1 MTSQT
6 DQSLSRAPSAK
17 AELRDWLQS
26 EHFKRDLAATLPK
39 FMEPDKF
46 IKIAFQATFRQPK
59 LLSCTKES
67 FFNCLLQLAAMG
79 LEPDGRRAHL
89 IPYKDV
95 CTLIVDW
102 KGIAELLRRNKDVV
116 AMHADVVGLND
127 HFEVRFGT
135 RGILDHEPNLRDRGE
150 IYCAYSWVRLPD
162 GTEEYDVMNKEEIES
177 IRKRSKSANDGPWV
191 TDTYEMWKKTVFRR
205 HSKRLPLSPQTR
217 DALERETDGDALT
230 EQERFAHATPVVSAS
245 VMGGFPRR
253 RGRPP
258 KSEQDTPATMPLERA
273 ESPQEPSEGSEG
285 SDVPA
290 GAPETPKTDLHI
302 QVEELLEQSDFSQ
315 AELLGLLKKVRL
327 AQPEV
332 QTLKQCTPHALS
344 YCLGNWNSALG
355 RMREARAQA
364 APEQPL
370 NQDKLL

>member
-135 RGILDHEPNLRDRGE
+135 RGILDHEPNLRSRGN

-162 GTEEYDVMNKEEIES
+162 GTEEYDVMARDEIEAV
-177 IRKRSKSANDGPWV
+177 RKRSRAAEDGPWV
-191 TDTYEMWKKTVFRR
+191 SDWNEMAKKTVFRR
-205 HSKRLPLSPQTR
+205 HSKRLPISPQTR
-217 DALERETDGDALT
+217 DALERDTDGDALT
-230 EQERFAHATPVVSAS
+230 EQERFAAATPVAAAS
-245 VMGGFPRR
+245 VMGEPARR
-253 RGRPP
+253 PRGRPP
-258 KSEQDTPATMPLERA
+258 KSVRDNDALMALERA
-273 ESPQEPSEGSEG
+273 ESPQSGFASQESA
-285 SDVPA
+285 V
-290 GAPETPKTDLHI
+290 APEAPEAPQSPPSLVEQLLAKLVSSGFSESQLLAIMKPVNLAPKN
-302 QVEELLEQSDFSQ
+302 
-315 AELLGLLKKVRL
+315 A
-327 AQPEV
+327 
-332 QTLKQCTPHALS
+332 QTLKDCSAHQLSHILEYWDDALARLQSEITPKPPS
-344 YCLGNWNSALG
+344 
-355 RMREARAQA
+355 
-364 APEQPL
+364 
-370 NQDKLL
+370 DKLL